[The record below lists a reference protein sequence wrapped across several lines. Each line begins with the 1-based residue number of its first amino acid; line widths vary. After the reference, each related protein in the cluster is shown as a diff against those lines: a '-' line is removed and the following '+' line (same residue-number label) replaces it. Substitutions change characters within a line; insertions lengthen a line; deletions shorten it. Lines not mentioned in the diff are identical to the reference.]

1 MADDDDIKMDRRNF
15 FRLGIHKA
23 AKAAVGVAEARI
35 MQQASRYIRPPFAV
49 DEIDF
54 LTKCTRCH
62 DCIEACPHQTIF
74 SLSARLGIEIV
85 STPALDLINGA
96 CHLCQD
102 WPCVAACEPEA
113 LKFPEKETSEDEIE
127 DEQFAPAPRLAVVH
141 INPDVCLPYMG
152 PECGVCG
159 SVCPVPGAIMWNLSK
174 PQINMDI
181 CTGCAL
187 CRQSCIT
194 EPKAVTISS
203 IKHSPHSE

>member
-1 MADDDDIKMDRRNF
+1 MADNDNINLDRRNF

-23 AKAAVGVAEARI
+23 AKVVVDVAEATV
-35 MQQASRYIRPPFAV
+35 MQRASRYIRPPFAI

-54 LTKCTRCH
+54 LEKCTRCH

-74 SLSARLGIEIV
+74 PLSARLGNELA
-85 STPALDLINGA
+85 STPALDLTNGA

-113 LKFPEKETSEDEIE
+113 LKLPEEEFPEKEFR
-127 DEQFAPAPRLAVVH
+127 DEQYSPRLADVF
-141 INPDVCLPYMG
+141 INPEICLPYMG

-159 SVCPVPGAIMWNLSK
+159 SVCPVPGAISWEMSK
-174 PQINMDI
+174 PKINMDT
-181 CTGCAL
+181 CTGCAM

-194 EPKAVTISS
+194 EPNAITISS
-203 IKHSPHSE
+203 IKHTSQPE

>member
-1 MADDDDIKMDRRNF
+1 MTDDENINLDRRNF

-23 AKAAVGVAEARI
+23 AKAVVDVTEATI
-35 MQQASRYIRPPFAV
+35 MQRASRYIRPPFAI

-54 LTKCTRCH
+54 LEKCTRCR

-74 SLSARLGIEIV
+74 PLSDRLGNDIAA
-85 STPALDLINGA
+85 TPALDLTNGA

-113 LKFPEKETSEDEIE
+113 LKLPEEETPEKEFK
-127 DEQFAPAPRLAVVH
+127 DEQKLPRLADVF
-141 INPDVCLPYMG
+141 INPEICLPYMG

-159 SVCPVPGAIMWNLSK
+159 SVCPVPGAITWDLSK
-174 PQINMDI
+174 PQINMDT

-194 EPKAVTISS
+194 QPKAINISS
-203 IKHSPHSE
+203 LKHPSHLE

>member
-1 MADDDDIKMDRRNF
+1 MTDNDDVKLDRRNF

-23 AKAAVGVAEARI
+23 AKAAVDVAEARI
-35 MQQASRYIRPPFAV
+35 MQQASRYIRPPFAI

-74 SLSARLGIEIV
+74 PLSAKLGIEIV

-96 CHLCQD
+96 CHLCED
-102 WPCVAACEPEA
+102 WPCVAVCEPEA
-113 LKFPEKETSEDEIE
+113 LKIPETENSEDDIVY
-127 DEQFAPAPRLAVVH
+127 EQCSPHLAEVH

-159 SVCPVPGAIMWNLSK
+159 SVCPVPGAISWDLSK

-181 CTGCAL
+181 CTGCAI

-194 EPKAVTISS
+194 DPKAITISS
-203 IKHSPHSE
+203 IKHLSQSE